1 MVLIISI
8 YSLHKITSRITNTRF
23 VLLSRRL
30 ALYFLAFRSFP
41 THPPKTAVL
50 SPNGSAINCPDMA
63 QTWLWSRDYC
73 VWDKLN
79 VTSVKEKLLSLES
92 HIQLGQY
99 QDPDIGLKP
108 HSLVTTDP
116 LHHSVLYLNYRMA
129 RNFCG
134 SLFLRIGDFLCFA
147 GTNFCD

>member
-8 YSLHKITSRITNTRF
+8 YSLYKITSRITDTRF
-23 VLLSRRL
+23 VLFSRRL

-79 VTSVKEKLLSLES
+79 VTSVKEKLLTLAVIWHVLHASLDLNRGHPYTRYQLASLWRES
-92 HIQLGQY
+92 RILT
-99 QDPDIGLKP
+99 L
-108 HSLVTTDP
+108 LVP
-116 LHHSVLYLNYRMA
+116 CQAWRGNKISPIVSRLS
-129 RNFCG
+129 
-134 SLFLRIGDFLCFA
+134 
-147 GTNFCD
+147 

>member
-8 YSLHKITSRITNTRF
+8 YSLCKITSRITNTRF
-23 VLLSRRL
+23 VLLSRRI

-108 HSLVTTDP
+108 HCILWCDHRSFTSFCSLPQLPYGTKFLWEFIFADWRFFV
-116 LHHSVLYLNYRMA
+116 
-129 RNFCG
+129 FCG
-134 SLFLRIGDFLCFA
+134 
-147 GTNFCD
+147 N

>member
-8 YSLHKITSRITNTRF
+8 YSLYKITSLITNTRF

-63 QTWLWSRDYC
+63 QTWLWLRDYC
-73 VWDKLN
+73 VWDELN
-79 VTSVKEKLLSLES
+79 GTSLEEKLLSHL
-92 HIQLGQY
+92 QLGQY
-99 QDPDIGLKP
+99 QDPYIGLKP
-108 HSLVTTDP
+108 HCILWCDHRSFTSFCSLPQLPYGTKFLWD
-116 LHHSVLYLNYRMA
+116 
-129 RNFCG
+129 F
-134 SLFLRIGDFLCFA
+134 FLRIGDFLCFA